1 VIHFVKNISHGQI
14 RIGFADRPNKRLA
27 DLQTGPS
34 ETLVLIKAT
43 EGDRSTEATLHKQSA
58 LHRLQGEWSAP
69 DDEIV
74 QFIKGRDDKSLD
86 DRLTAATRGFGGM
99 QRGC

>member
-1 VIHFVKNISHGQI
+1 VIYFVRKISHGQI
-14 RIGFADRPNKRLA
+14 RTGCADRPSKRLA
-27 DLQTGPS
+27 DLQTGSS
-34 ETLVLIKAT
+34 ETRVLIKAT
-43 EGDRSTEATLHKQSA
+43 ARDRSTEATLHKQSA

-86 DRLTAATRGFGGM
+86 DRLTAAARGFGGM